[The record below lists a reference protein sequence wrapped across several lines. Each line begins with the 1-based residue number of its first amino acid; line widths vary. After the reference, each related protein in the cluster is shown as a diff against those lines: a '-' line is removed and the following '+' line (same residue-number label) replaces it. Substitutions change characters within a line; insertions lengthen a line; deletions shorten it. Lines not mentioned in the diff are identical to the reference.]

1 MRPVQLNNARDGVR
15 LRAICR
21 LAAKRLC
28 CGDESGGGMI
38 KYIGSKRALLGHVT
52 GAAAGVLPQGGR
64 VCDLFSGTARV
75 GHALKKQGFQVWSND
90 VNAYAHALATTYV
103 QADRARWIARAEAV
117 LAELRTVKPQA
128 GWFTQA
134 FCRDARYFHPDN
146 GARIDAMRERI
157 EAMGL
162 EPELKAIVLVSLM
175 EAADRVDS
183 TAGVQMAYM
192 KQWAPRALKPLE
204 LRTPDLVPAVAGGP
218 CRATQGDAVAM
229 ADQVEADLVY
239 LDPPYNQHSYLANYH
254 CWESLV
260 LWDRPETY
268 GVANKR
274 VDVKTRKSA
283 FNSRPGIGPALRSVV
298 ERIRAPN
305 LIVSFND
312 EGYLSRA
319 ELVEMLSSRGHVQ
332 VIEVAHPRYVGA
344 RIGIHN
350 PKGEKVG
357 QVGRLRNVEQLFV
370 VTDRPVALPVAA

>member
-1 MRPVQLNNARDGVR
+1 
-15 LRAICR
+15 
-21 LAAKRLC
+21 
-28 CGDESGGGMI
+28 MI

-52 GAAAGVLPQGGR
+52 AAVAGLLPNGGR

-90 VNAYAHALATTYV
+90 HNAYAHALATAYV
-103 QADRARWIARAEAV
+103 QADRERWIAQAEVV
-117 LAELRTVKPQA
+117 LAELRGVKPEA
-128 GWFTQA
+128 GWFTGA
-134 FCRDARYFHPDN
+134 FCEDARYFHPDN
-146 GARIDAMRERI
+146 GARIDAMRDRI
-157 EAMGL
+157 EAMAL
-162 EPELKAIVLVSLM
+162 EPELKAVVLVSLM

-192 KQWAPRALKPLE
+192 KRWAPRALKPLE
-204 LRTPDLVPAVAGGP
+204 LRLPDLVPSVGAP
-218 CRATQGDAVAM
+218 CRATQGDAVEM
-229 ADQVEADLVY
+229 AGDIEAELIY

-254 CWESLV
+254 VWESLV

-268 GVANKR
+268 GIANKR

-298 ERIRAPN
+298 ERVRAPN

-312 EGYLSRA
+312 EGYLSRE
-319 ELVEMLSSRGHVQ
+319 ELTAMLAARGHVQ
-332 VIEVAHPRYVGA
+332 VVEIAHPRYVGA

-357 QVGRLRNVEQLFV
+357 QVGRLRNVEHLFV
-370 VTDRPVALPVAA
+370 VTDRPVELPVAA

>member
-1 MRPVQLNNARDGVR
+1 
-15 LRAICR
+15 
-21 LAAKRLC
+21 
-28 CGDESGGGMI
+28 MI
-38 KYIGSKRALLGHVT
+38 KYIGSKRALLGQVT
-52 GAAAGVLPQGGR
+52 GAVAGLLPQGGR

-75 GHALKKQGFQVWSND
+75 GHALKRQGFQVWSND
-90 VNAYAHALATTYV
+90 LNTYAHVLATAYV
-103 QADRARWIARAEAV
+103 QADRERWIDRAAAV
-117 LAELRTVKPQA
+117 LEELRQVKPEA
-128 GWFTQA
+128 GWFTRA
-134 FCRDARYFHPDN
+134 FCEDARYVHPDN

-157 EAMGL
+157 EALGL
-162 EPELKAIVLVSLM
+162 EPELKAIALVSLM

-192 KQWAPRALKPLE
+192 KRWAPRALKPLE
-204 LRTPDLVPAVAGGP
+204 LRLPDILPAVGAP

-229 ADQVEADLVY
+229 AAEVEADLVY

-254 CWESLV
+254 VWESLV

-283 FNSRPGIGPALRSVV
+283 FNSRPGIGPALKAVV
-298 ERIRAPN
+298 ERVRAPN

-319 ELVEMLSSRGHVQ
+319 DLVEMLSARGHVQ
-332 VIEVAHPRYVGA
+332 VMEIAHPRYVGA

-357 QVGRLRNVEQLFV
+357 QVGRLRNVEHLFV
-370 VTDRPVALPVAA
+370 VTDRPLEIPVAA

>member
-1 MRPVQLNNARDGVR
+1 
-15 LRAICR
+15 
-21 LAAKRLC
+21 
-28 CGDESGGGMI
+28 MI

-52 GAAAGVLPQGGR
+52 GAVAGVLPQGGR

-90 VNAYAHALATTYV
+90 HNAYAHTLATAYV
-103 QADRARWIARAEAV
+103 QADRERWVERAEAV
-117 LAELRTVKPQA
+117 LAELRTVAPQA

-134 FCRDARYFHPDN
+134 FGHDARYFHPDN
-146 GARIDAMRERI
+146 GARIDAMRDRI
-157 EAMGL
+157 EALGL
-162 EPELKAIVLVSLM
+162 EPELKAIALVSLM

-204 LRTPDLVPAVAGGP
+204 LRLPDLLPSVGAP
-218 CRATQGDAVAM
+218 CRATQGDAVEM
-229 ADQVEADLVY
+229 AEQVEADLVY

-268 GVANKR
+268 GIANKR

-298 ERIRAPN
+298 ERIKAPN

-319 ELVEMLSSRGHVQ
+319 DLVEMLSARGHVQ
-332 VIEVAHPRYVGA
+332 VLEIAHPRYVGA

-350 PKGEKVG
+350 PKGVKVG
-357 QVGRLRNVEQLFV
+357 QVGRLRNVEHLFV
-370 VTDRPVALPVAA
+370 VTDKPVELPVAA